1 MNASLST
8 ASGLSRAVSVSV
20 RGGRRGVVSI
30 IGSETLSLLVID
42 LVFTNTTQSTPG
54 LTPRVR
60 DSLFLISWVRGIVIR
75 VGGRL
80 GERLEGR

>member
-8 ASGLSRAVSVSV
+8 TSGLSSVSV
-20 RGGRRGVVSI
+20 GREGVVSI

-42 LVFTNTTQSTPG
+42 LVFTNTTQRTPG
-54 LTPRVR
+54 LTPRVC
-60 DSLFLISWVRGIVIR
+60 DSLFLISWVRGIVIG
-75 VGGRL
+75 VGRRL

>member
-8 ASGLSRAVSVSV
+8 ASGLSSAVSV

-42 LVFTNTTQSTPG
+42 LVFTNTTQRTPG
-54 LTPRVR
+54 LTPRVC
-60 DSLFLISWVRGIVIR
+60 DSLFLISWVRGIVIG
-75 VGGRL
+75 VGRRL